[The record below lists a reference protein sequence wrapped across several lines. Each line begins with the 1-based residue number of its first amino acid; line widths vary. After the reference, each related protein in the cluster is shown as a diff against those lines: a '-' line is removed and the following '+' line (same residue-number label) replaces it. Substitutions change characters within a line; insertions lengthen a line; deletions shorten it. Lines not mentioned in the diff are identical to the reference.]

1 MLIYTVLPSV
11 GILPLETCYQTLC
24 KEFYSLKTLRF
35 HRVLKLWWLFYLL
48 PTRNIWLH
56 LIHLESS
63 CDSITNLEEQERCY
77 QYTCTLFRSEC
88 LRSSSSESA
97 YFYFTPDSNKC
108 GYLISAPEQTSIY
121 RVLLEVEQ
129 ISTANSWQQEG
140 EPKKK
145 KFNVNVKSIK
155 TVWILKA
162 LKTTEN

>member
-1 MLIYTVLPSV
+1 MLIYIVLLSV
-11 GILPLETCYQTLC
+11 CILPLETCYQTLC
-24 KEFYSLKTLRF
+24 KEFHSLKTLRF
-35 HRVLKLWWLFYLL
+35 NRVLKLWWLFYLL

-129 ISTANSWQQEG
+129 ISIYGWQLTAG
-140 EPKKK
+140 GRTKKK
-145 KFNVNVKSIK
+145 
-155 TVWILKA
+155 
-162 LKTTEN
+162 